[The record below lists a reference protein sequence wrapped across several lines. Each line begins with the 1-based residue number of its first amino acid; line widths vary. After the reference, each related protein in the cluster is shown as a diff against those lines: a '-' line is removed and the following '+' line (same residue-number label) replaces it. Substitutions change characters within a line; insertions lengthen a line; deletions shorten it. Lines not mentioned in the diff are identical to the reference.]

1 MRFKFLASTAF
12 VALALTASACDSTT
26 TTADAGSD
34 GGSTLYSRLGGRT
47 GIAAAVDAIVADEVA
62 DAEIA
67 AFFANAGMAG
77 RPTVDQIKAC
87 LVNQLGNAAG
97 GPEAYPGTPAD
108 ALGWQCRS
116 MSAAHAGLGISGT
129 VFDRFV
135 TIAAG
140 TLTRL
145 GVAAADIEVIGGVLN
160 STRAD
165 IVE

>member
-1 MRFKFLASTAF
+1 
-12 VALALTASACDSTT
+12 
-26 TTADAGSD
+26 
-34 GGSTLYSRLGGRT
+34 
-47 GIAAAVDAIVADEVA
+47 
-62 DAEIA
+62 
-67 AFFANAGMAG
+67 
-77 RPTVDQIKAC
+77 
-87 LVNQLGNAAG
+87 
-97 GPEAYPGTPAD
+97 
-108 ALGWQCRS
+108 